1 METYEHVAKREQ
13 VRLQRDRSQRNNCT
27 HELTTLGQR
36 IIAVETMVSMLHF
49 DTTTDVMNKIR
60 EAQTNLRSANKSVQ
74 RIGSNNYL
82 SLVQNAKLSVENAE
96 LFSTREKERNVE
108 VQRLKIQYQEEKR
121 ERLEKD
127 AVYERKRQEEA
138 AVLRAEVQTKFD
150 PAVAQ
155 LSKIRAAI
163 EGKPRIFLSIF
174 SSCLL
179 LQLFTTEPWHN
190 KLTAFFK
197 IYIFLFYI

>member
-1 METYEHVAKREQ
+1 M
-13 VRLQRDRSQRNNCT
+13 
-27 HELTTLGQR
+27 
-36 IIAVETMVSMLHF
+36 
-49 DTTTDVMNKIR
+49 
-60 EAQTNLRSANKSVQ
+60 
-74 RIGSNNYL
+74 
-82 SLVQNAKLSVENAE
+82 
-96 LFSTREKERNVE
+96 E

-179 LQLFTTEPWHN
+179 LQLFTTEPM
-190 KLTAFFK
+190 AQ
-197 IYIFLFYI
+197 

>member
-1 METYEHVAKREQ
+1 M
-13 VRLQRDRSQRNNCT
+13 
-27 HELTTLGQR
+27 
-36 IIAVETMVSMLHF
+36 
-49 DTTTDVMNKIR
+49 
-60 EAQTNLRSANKSVQ
+60 
-74 RIGSNNYL
+74 
-82 SLVQNAKLSVENAE
+82 
-96 LFSTREKERNVE
+96 E

-163 EGKPRIFLSIF
+163 EGMQFLKYYYRSKKFLSIF
-174 SSCLL
+174 SSCIV
-179 LQLFTTEPWHN
+179 
-190 KLTAFFK
+190 FFH
-197 IYIFLFYI
+197 IFSQQNHGTIS

>member
-13 VRLQRDRSQRNNCT
+13 VRLERDRSQRNNCT

-138 AVLRAEVQTKFD
+138 AVLRAEVQKKFD

-163 EGKPRIFLSIF
+163 EGNEFLQRIVCDAVF
-174 SSCLL
+174 
-179 LQLFTTEPWHN
+179 
-190 KLTAFFK
+190 
-197 IYIFLFYI
+197 

>member
-1 METYEHVAKREQ
+1 M
-13 VRLQRDRSQRNNCT
+13 
-27 HELTTLGQR
+27 
-36 IIAVETMVSMLHF
+36 
-49 DTTTDVMNKIR
+49 
-60 EAQTNLRSANKSVQ
+60 
-74 RIGSNNYL
+74 
-82 SLVQNAKLSVENAE
+82 ENAE

-163 EGKPRIFLSIF
+163 EGKTNFCKELFVMQFSKVLISFKKNFINFFFLY
-174 SSCLL
+174 CLL
-179 LQLFTTEPWHN
+179 SHIFTTEPWHN
-190 KLTAFFK
+190 KLTAFLK
-197 IYIFLFYI
+197 SIFF